1 MTGSSLSP
9 AVRSLGLVV
18 ILGAIMSVLDTT
30 IVNVALD
37 TLARDLDAP
46 LQDVQWVATGYL
58 LALAAVIPITGWLA
72 TAYGA
77 RRVYLLA
84 LVAFTAGSALCAAA
98 WNVESLVAFR
108 VLQGVGGGMTLPIG
122 QMMLARAAG
131 PQNMGRVMSIIGV
144 PIVLAPVL
152 GPVLGGWLLDAFGWQ
167 WIFLINVP
175 LGVLAVALGLRRLPR
190 SEPAR
195 AQAGPLDVAGLAL
208 LATGLPLFV
217 YGLAELGQEGTLGS
231 ARVGLPLALGA
242 ALVATFVRHALR
254 IQRPLLDVRLFS
266 NRAFAAAAVTTFCLG
281 GALFGAMLIMPLY
294 YQLVRGENALTTGLL
309 LAPQGVGA
317 ALAMFLSGRLSD
329 RVGGGP
335 VAVLGVT
342 ITAISTIPFAFVGA
356 DESYVLLS
364 AFLVL
369 RGFGIGTSIMPAMS
383 AAYAVLSPGEI
394 TNATPQLT
402 VLQRVGGSV
411 GTAILSVVLANSL
424 DGARTPV
431 AAADAFASTYW
442 WTLVVTLA
450 VAVPAL
456 VLVRIERRAR
466 RERARETADERAADE
481 RGPHEE
487 AAAARVEVGVA

>member
-1 MTGSSLSP
+1 MTRSTLPP
-9 AVRSLGLVV
+9 AVRSVGLVV

-37 TLARDLDAP
+37 TLSRELDAP
-46 LQDVQWVATGYL
+46 LEDVQWVATGYL
-58 LALAAVIPITGWLA
+58 LALATVIPITGWLA

-152 GPVLGGWLLDAFGWQ
+152 GPVLGGWLLDSFGWQ

-175 LGVLAVALGLRRLPR
+175 LGVVAVALGLRRLPR

-195 AQAGPLDVAGLAL
+195 VEAGPLDVVGLAL
-208 LATGLPLFV
+208 LAFGLPLLVF
-217 YGLAELGQEGTLGS
+217 GLAEFGTTGTI
-231 ARVGLPLALGA
+231 AATRVWLPLALGA
-242 ALVATFVRHALR
+242 VLIASFVRHALLVE
-254 IQRPLLDVRLFS
+254 RPLLDVRLFGNS
-266 NRAFAAAAVTTFCLG
+266 AFSAAALTTFCLG

-294 YQLVRGENALTTGLL
+294 YQLVRGEDALTTGLL

-317 ALAMFLSGRLSD
+317 ALAMALSGRLTD

-335 VAVLGVT
+335 VALAGIA
-342 ITAISTIPFAFVGA
+342 ITAISTVPFAFVGA
-356 DESYVLLS
+356 DDSYLMLS

-369 RGFGIGTSIMPAMS
+369 RGFGIGTAIMPAMS
-383 AAYAVLSPGEI
+383 AAYAVLDPAEI

-411 GTAILSVVLANSL
+411 GTAILSVVLANEL
-424 DGARTPV
+424 DGARTP
-431 AAADAFASTYW
+431 AAAAAGFAATYW
-442 WTLVVTLA
+442 WALVVTL
-450 VAVPAL
+450 VAAAPAL
-456 VLVRIERRAR
+456 MLVRVEHRARRAR
-466 RERARETADERAADE
+466 GEEAQRAAGIDV
-481 RGPHEE
+481 
-487 AAAARVEVGVA
+487 AAERVEVGV

>member
-1 MTGSSLSP
+1 MTRSTLPP
-9 AVRSLGLVV
+9 AVRSVGLVV

-37 TLARDLDAP
+37 TLSRELDAP
-46 LQDVQWVATGYL
+46 LEDVQWVATGYL

-84 LVAFTAGSALCAAA
+84 LVAFTAGSALCAVA

-152 GPVLGGWLLDAFGWQ
+152 GPVLGGWLLDSFGWQ

-175 LGVLAVALGLRRLPR
+175 LGVVAVALGLRRLPR

-195 AQAGPLDVAGLAL
+195 VEAGPLDVVGLAL
-208 LATGLPLFV
+208 LAFGLPLLV
-217 YGLAELGQEGTLGS
+217 YGLAEFGTAGTI
-231 ARVGLPLALGA
+231 AATRVWLPLALGA
-242 ALVATFVRHALR
+242 VLIASFVRHALLAE
-254 IQRPLLDVRLFS
+254 RPLLDVRLFGNS
-266 NRAFAAAAVTTFCLG
+266 AFSAAALTTFCLG

-294 YQLVRGENALTTGLL
+294 YQLVRGEDALTTGLL

-317 ALAMFLSGRLSD
+317 ALAMALSGRLTD

-335 VAVLGVT
+335 VALAGIA
-342 ITAISTIPFAFVGA
+342 ITAISTVPFAFVGA
-356 DESYVLLS
+356 DDSYLMLS

-369 RGFGIGTSIMPAMS
+369 RGFGIGTAIMPAMS
-383 AAYAVLSPGEI
+383 AAYAVLDPAEI

-411 GTAILSVVLANSL
+411 GTAILSVVLANEL
-424 DGARTPV
+424 DGARTP
-431 AAADAFASTYW
+431 AAAAAGFAATYW
-442 WTLVVTLA
+442 WALVVTL
-450 VAVPAL
+450 VAAAPAL
-456 VLVRIERRAR
+456 MLVRVEHRARRAR
-466 RERARETADERAADE
+466 GEEAERAAGIDV
-481 RGPHEE
+481 
-487 AAAARVEVGVA
+487 AAERVEVGV

>member
-1 MTGSSLSP
+1 MTRSTLPP
-9 AVRSLGLVV
+9 AVRSVGLVV

-37 TLARDLDAP
+37 TLSRELDAP
-46 LQDVQWVATGYL
+46 LEDVQWVATGYL

-152 GPVLGGWLLDAFGWQ
+152 GPVLGGWLLDSFGWQ

-175 LGVLAVALGLRRLPR
+175 LGVVAVALGLRRLPR

-195 AQAGPLDVAGLAL
+195 VEAGPLDVVGLAL
-208 LATGLPLFV
+208 LAFGLPLLV
-217 YGLAELGQEGTLGS
+217 YGLAEFGTTGTI
-231 ARVGLPLALGA
+231 AATRVWLPLALGA
-242 ALVATFVRHALR
+242 VLIASFVRHALLVE
-254 IQRPLLDVRLFS
+254 RPLLDVRLFGNS
-266 NRAFAAAAVTTFCLG
+266 AFSAAALTTFCLG

-294 YQLVRGENALTTGLL
+294 YQLVRGEDALTTGLL

-317 ALAMFLSGRLSD
+317 ALAMALSGRLTD

-335 VAVLGVT
+335 VALAGIA
-342 ITAISTIPFAFVGA
+342 ITAISTVPFAFVGA
-356 DESYVLLS
+356 DDSYLMLS

-369 RGFGIGTSIMPAMS
+369 RGFGIGTAIMPAMS
-383 AAYAVLSPGEI
+383 AAYAVLDPAEI

-411 GTAILSVVLANSL
+411 GTAILSVVLANEL
-424 DGARTPV
+424 DGARTP
-431 AAADAFASTYW
+431 AAAAAGFAATYW
-442 WTLVVTLA
+442 WALVVTL
-450 VAVPAL
+450 VAAAPAL
-456 VLVRIERRAR
+456 MLVRVEHRARRAR
-466 RERARETADERAADE
+466 GEEAQRAAGIDV
-481 RGPHEE
+481 
-487 AAAARVEVGVA
+487 AAERVEVGV

>member
-1 MTGSSLSP
+1 MNRSSLSP
-9 AVRSLGLVV
+9 AVKSLGLVV

-72 TAYGA
+72 TAYGP

-131 PQNMGRVMSIIGV
+131 PKNMGRVMSLIGV

-175 LGVLAVALGLRRLPR
+175 LGVLAVALGLKRLPHA
-190 SEPAR
+190 EADPVA
-195 AQAGPLDVAGLAL
+195 AGPLDVSGLAM

-217 YGLAELGQEGTLGS
+217 YGLAEFGQAGTLADGH
-231 ARVGLPLALGA
+231 VWLPLVLGVT
-242 ALVATFVRHALR
+242 LIATFVFHALR
-254 IQRPLLDVRLFS
+254 VAHPLLDVRLFK
-266 NRAFAAAAVTTFCLG
+266 NRAFSAAAVTTFCLG

-294 YQLVRGENALTTGLL
+294 YQVVRGETALTTGLL
-309 LAPQGVGA
+309 LAPQGIGA
-317 ALAMFLSGRLSD
+317 ALAMFVSGRLSD
-329 RVGGGP
+329 RFGGGP
-335 VAVLGVT
+335 IAVAG
-342 ITAISTIPFAFVGA
+342 IAILAVSTIPFAFIGA
-356 DESYVLLS
+356 NDSYVLLS
-364 AFLVL
+364 AFLML

-383 AAYAVLSPGEI
+383 AAYAVLTPEEI

-411 GTAILSVVLANSL
+411 GTAILSVVLANNL
-424 DGARTPV
+424 QGRRTPA
-431 AAADAFASTYW
+431 AAADAFGSTYW
-442 WTLVVTLA
+442 WALA
-450 VAVPAL
+450 VALVAAVPAL
-456 VLVRIERRAR
+456 VLVQVERQARRAKALETPAEREADR
-466 RERARETADERAADE
+466 RRLEDEVAAE
-481 RGPHEE
+481 
-487 AAAARVEVGVA
+487 RVEVAA

>member
-1 MTGSSLSP
+1 MSGSSLSP

-18 ILGAIMSVLDTT
+18 VLGAIMSVLDTT

-46 LQDVQWVATGYL
+46 LEDVQWVATGYL

-72 TAYGA
+72 TAYGP
-77 RRVYLLA
+77 RRIYLLA

-175 LGVLAVALGLRRLPR
+175 IGVLAVALGLRRLPH
-190 SEPAR
+190 SAPAR
-195 AQAGPLDVAGLAL
+195 AEAGPLDVAGLAL

-217 YGLAELGQEGTLGS
+217 YGLAEFGTEGTLAAS
-231 ARVGLPLALGA
+231 RVWLPLVLGT
-242 ALVATFVRHALR
+242 ALVAFFVRHALR
-254 IQRPLLDVRLFS
+254 VTRPLLDVRLFA
-266 NRAFAAAAVTTFCLG
+266 NRAFSAAALTTFSLG

-294 YQLVRGENALTTGLL
+294 YQLVRGEDALTTGLL

-317 ALAMFLSGRLSD
+317 GLAMFLSGRLTD
-329 RVGGGP
+329 RVGGGT
-335 VAVLGVT
+335 VAVLGIA
-342 ITAISTIPFAFVGA
+342 ITATSTIPFAFIGA
-356 DESYVLLS
+356 SESYWLLS

-369 RGFGIGTSIMPAMS
+369 RGFGIGTAIMPAMS
-383 AAYAVLSPGEI
+383 AAYAVLTPAEI

-411 GTAILSVVLANSL
+411 GTAILSVVLANQL
-424 DGARTPV
+424 DGARTPAAGAAAFGTTYWWALAVTLV
-431 AAADAFASTYW
+431 AAA
-442 WTLVVTLA
+442 
-450 VAVPAL
+450 PAL
-456 VLVRIERRAR
+456 VLVRVERRAR
-466 RERARETADERAADE
+466 RERAAAASSPTHEDSSETAAAE
-481 RGPHEE
+481 
-487 AAAARVEVGVA
+487 RVEVGVL